1 MSTLLNQ
8 LESLAGQRSNLS
20 EAFEKY
26 IDIDAFE
33 EGPVGVS
40 QMNELLLTAG
50 FDRITEDFFMFLCT
64 ERPVKYKDGTT
75 IQGIEELEMK
85 ANRLR
90 KYGALRFGNFKFA
103 FKRWS
108 QMSHGQIEKDLLE
121 LLPSREDY
129 FTRRTE
135 PLEVLEEIPL
145 EDRLLLGYI
154 SGKAD
159 NEVSER
165 LNHAKEV
172 GKGNLRKYLTFD
184 HMDVYVATS
193 MRKYRDYIS
202 VGAFIHKVFGYPG
215 IKALKIRHFDPTQVY
230 SPDPFCK
237 GLVESLMLKRAKCC
251 IYCVQETDT
260 LGKDSELA
268 TMLAQGKPVIAWVP
282 EVKDLDTY
290 ADELIADSKRENP
303 QNSLQVL
310 KDYLAGVFPDR
321 ILANLELVRSGSEH
335 AIARRIA
342 EFSKARFEER
352 AHQLLESHPLAMQVD
367 LKTGVAHG
375 VIVVRTEEECA
386 GILCKLLHRELEFE
400 LEEFEPSEPEFACG
414 DYTKTYVLKEKTTG
428 SPYRVVIGDEQLT
441 NSFWNF
447 YLRGEEKES
456 SAQIVPDNR
465 DV

>member
-1 MSTLLNQ
+1 MSALLNQ
-8 LESLAGQRSNLS
+8 LELLTGQRSNLG
-20 EAFEKY
+20 EVFDECIDIRAFEK
-26 IDIDAFE
+26 
-33 EGPVGVS
+33 GLLGVS

-50 FDRITEDFFMFLCT
+50 FDRVTEDFFMFLYKG
-64 ERPVKYKDGTT
+64 RPTKYKDGTR
-75 IQGIEELEMK
+75 IRGIKELERK
-85 ANRLR
+85 VNGLR
-90 KYGALRFGNFKFA
+90 KYSALKFGNFKFA

-108 QMSHGQIEKDLLE
+108 QMSRKQIEEDLLE
-121 LLPSREDY
+121 LLPPRKNY
-129 FTRRTE
+129 FTTRTE
-135 PLEVLEEIPL
+135 PLEALEEIPL
-145 EDRLLLGYI
+145 DDRLLLGYI

-159 NEVSER
+159 DEVSER
-165 LNHAKEV
+165 LDRAKEV
-172 GKGNLRKYLTFD
+172 GKENLRKYLTFD

-202 VGAFIHKVFGYPG
+202 VGTFIHKVFGYRR

-230 SPDPFCK
+230 SPDRFCK

-251 IYCVQETDT
+251 IYCVQEMDT

-282 EVKDLDTY
+282 EVKDVDSY

-310 KDYLAGVFPDR
+310 KDYLARVFPDK
-321 ILANLELVRSGSEH
+321 ILANLELLRSGSEH
-335 AIARRIA
+335 MIATEIA
-342 EFSKARFEER
+342 KYAKERFDER
-352 AHQLLESHPLAMQVD
+352 ACLLLESHPLAMQVD

-375 VIVVRTEEECA
+375 VIVVRKEKECA
-386 GILCKLLHRELEFE
+386 DILYKVLHRKLEFE

-428 SPYRVVIGDEQLT
+428 SPYRVVLGDEQLT

-456 SAQIVPDNR
+456 SAQIVSDNG